1 MQLSLYKILEYW
13 AAEEAKD
20 CPELLEHCAVYFAAC
35 KIIDIYID
43 VKHRRQDTA
52 TVKRE
57 LVVLIGNWQNIHKMK
72 YGVVHFT
79 PKFVWLWCIAFNLGP
94 WWFDMFYV
102 ERQHKRVKRQVEPVK
117 NTRQFEGTVL
127 QRVLDDQVSSLQTFD
142 VLKCNYGLSERRVWS
157 MVNGH
162 PASMAD
168 SLKWQGVSIHVD
180 DLVVRA
186 QSVGVVVACFELES
200 DLLLDVEVMQH
211 VESWKY
217 KLTVTKELWR
227 ADEVRLVKAWRSHG
241 GDVYSVLKA

>member
-79 PKFVWLWCIAFNLGP
+79 PKFVWLWCIAF
-94 WWFDMFYV
+94 
-102 ERQHKRVKRQVEPVK
+102 
-117 NTRQFEGTVL
+117 
-127 QRVLDDQVSSLQTFD
+127 
-142 VLKCNYGLSERRVWS
+142 
-157 MVNGH
+157 
-162 PASMAD
+162 
-168 SLKWQGVSIHVD
+168 
-180 DLVVRA
+180 
-186 QSVGVVVACFELES
+186 
-200 DLLLDVEVMQH
+200 
-211 VESWKY
+211 
-217 KLTVTKELWR
+217 
-227 ADEVRLVKAWRSHG
+227 
-241 GDVYSVLKA
+241 